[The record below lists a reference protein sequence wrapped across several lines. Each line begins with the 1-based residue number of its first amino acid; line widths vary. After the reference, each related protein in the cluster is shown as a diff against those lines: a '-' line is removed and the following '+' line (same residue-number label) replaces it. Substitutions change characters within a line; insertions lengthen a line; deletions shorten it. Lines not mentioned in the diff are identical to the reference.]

1 MTNTEINM
9 QVEFT
14 KDGGKWQKRKKK
26 QIGPRMEEEL
36 VDHIKEEAA
45 RVGVSEN
52 EYVKMLVVKDAKAKG
67 KSLQYD
73 YWH

>member
-1 MTNTEINM
+1 M
-9 QVEFT
+9 QVQLT
-14 KDGGKWQKRKKK
+14 KDGGKWNKRKKK

-52 EYVKMLVVKDAKAKG
+52 EYVKMLVVNCLLYTSPSPRDRG
-67 KSLQYD
+67 
-73 YWH
+73 